1 MGTNSKIEW
10 THHSWNPWRGCCHV
24 SPGCDHCYAERQA
37 KRNPKALGQ
46 WGKDAP
52 RVIAAEAHWK
62 LPFRWNRA
70 AEEAEIS
77 QRVFCA
83 SLADVF
89 EDRPDLEEPRR
100 RIFATIDQT
109 PWLDWLLVT
118 KRPHN
123 IRRMWPAID
132 EATADATIL
141 MARAH
146 RAAIAVERSGFSGTT
161 AERHVEFRRRTSND
175 QYRLNVWLLTT
186 VENQAVAT
194 QRIPWLSRC
203 GDLCPVLGLSGE
215 PLLEYVD
222 LTHIDNGGGETYDAL
237 RATVT
242 THRGRTFRTSDT
254 WPINWVIA
262 GGESGHHARP
272 MHPDWA
278 RALRDQC
285 MAAGTA
291 FFMKQF
297 GEWQLGGEF
306 RSFTQWVNKGSG
318 WIVGYHK
325 GRVLCMDRLGRP
337 CTIGQDFMRARDEK
351 AFPVSYFVCVGKH
364 AAGRLLDGREWSE
377 IPSAVQAT

>member
-242 THRGRTFRTSDT
+242 THRGRTFRTRKRFPCRISSASAST
-254 WPINWVIA
+254 PPAVC
-262 GGESGHHARP
+262 S
-272 MHPDWA
+272 
-278 RALRDQC
+278 
-285 MAAGTA
+285 T
-291 FFMKQF
+291 
-297 GEWQLGGEF
+297 
-306 RSFTQWVNKGSG
+306 VGSG
-318 WIVGYHK
+318 PRFLQQSRQRNEVRHAVRRLQSIPGGHSLL
-325 GRVLCMDRLGRP
+325 GRMERRPGGVLCGRQRLR
-337 CTIGQDFMRARDEK
+337 T
-351 AFPVSYFVCVGKH
+351 
-364 AAGRLLDGREWSE
+364 RLAHRC
-377 IPSAVQAT
+377 Q